1 MPRLKEITKPEPIT
15 YKQLQIASGLC
26 MADYARLMRTH
37 ISGVYYRASTG
48 AIKPD
53 TYTELALL
61 HADAH
66 PFFKLVLRETGEI

>member
-1 MPRLKEITKPEPIT
+1 MPQKIGNPKTCEVT
-15 YKQLQIASGLC
+15 YKDLQNATGLGIVAYAQL
-26 MADYARLMRTH
+26 M
-37 ISGVYYRASTG
+37 GVSVG
-48 AIKPD
+48 AAYKRGQLGKIKKD